1 MSSIKE
7 ILKDKNKL
15 KKITE
20 AAFKAVDIDS
30 SGYLEKVELE
40 KVMINVAIDIGV
52 EIPSKEE
59 VEEVLKELDE
69 DGDGKLSQEEFQVL
83 IVQVLEMMANAD
95 VQ

>member
-1 MSSIKE
+1 MSSIKD

-20 AAFKAVDIDS
+20 AAFKAVDTDG
-30 SGYLEKVELE
+30 SGYLERNELE

-52 EIPSKEE
+52 EKPSKEE

-83 IVQVLEMMANAD
+83 IEQVLDMMANAD